1 MNEYVQV
8 DFIHNMFKNK
18 TWKEIKLNKFDSI
31 KNIKKKIYT
40 HTGTS
45 YDNMNLYAYDE
56 NDIDNT
62 QVFLSNDEYCL
73 NDYNV
78 KDNYIIYIQE
88 NNKTYNSDDIIY
100 NLDDEQKLQKL
111 AHLKYTM
118 NDDEYDKRPDNIR
131 NFLKKLREKN
141 KTQTNLY
148 NQQEEGN
155 NKINDNDPINSS
167 NIINNSYDQ
176 ELYQIGKRCRIK
188 LGDRRGIL
196 KFVGNIKNNN
206 DIYVGVDLDE
216 PLGNSDGMYKKTKL
230 FECKGD
236 KYGYIGN
243 INSIEVGDFPP
254 FDIMDMEEF

>member
-1 MNEYVQV
+1 MNDYVQV
-8 DFIHNMFKNK
+8 DFVHNMFKNK
-18 TWKEIKLNKFDSI
+18 TWREIKLNKFDSI

-45 YDNMNLYAYDE
+45 YDNMNLYAYDQ

-88 NNKTYNSDDIIY
+88 KNKTYNSDDIIY
-100 NLDDEQKLQKL
+100 NIDDEQKLQKL

-118 NDDEYDKRPDNIR
+118 NDEEYDKRPDNIR

-141 KTQTNLY
+141 ITQTNLS
-148 NQQEEGN
+148 NQQEEN
-155 NKINDNDPINSS
+155 NSKNNDYDPISSS
-167 NIINNSYDQ
+167 NILNNSYDQ

-206 DIYVGVDLDE
+206 DLFVGVDLDE
-216 PLGNSDGMYKKTKL
+216 PLGNSDGMYKKKKL

-254 FDIMDMEEF
+254 FDIMDLEEF